1 MLKICSIFSIY
12 FRFELRKNQMKR
24 SLLRENISIALTA
37 IKAQMSR
44 AIITALIISFGI
56 MALVGIL
63 TATDAIQQSIT
74 GEFSALGAT
83 TFSISNRARGIFIGR
98 RGTKPKQNPSITFEE
113 AKHFKERFSYS
124 GSLVSI
130 SYMASGTAEAKY
142 KSEKTDPNTQV
153 WAIDENFMQTN
164 GLNIAEGRAFTRF
177 DNDEA
182 RPVALI
188 GQEIA
193 DKLYQDEDPLGKSIT
208 LRGNRFKIIGVLEEK
223 GSSSIFSGDR
233 SVYITL
239 NNARSS
245 FSSPNRTY
253 SLNVMSSSSENLDPT
268 MGEATGLMRSV
279 RKLSPKE
286 ESNFALTRSD
296 NLAQILLELVSNV
309 TYAAMFIGI
318 ITLFSA
324 SISLMN
330 IMLVSVTERTKE
342 IGTRKAIGAKSS
354 NILAQFLTEAIII
367 TQVGGLF
374 GALIGIIMGN
384 LVSATIGGSFF
395 IPWNWIILAFVLC
408 FVVGVVAGIYPATK
422 AAKQNPID
430 ALRYE

>member
-1 MLKICSIFSIY
+1 
-12 FRFELRKNQMKR
+12 MKR
-24 SLLRENISIALTA
+24 SLLRENITIAFTA
-37 IKAQMSR
+37 IKAQLTR

-98 RGTKPKQNPSITFEE
+98 RGTKPKNNPAITYEQ
-113 AKHFKERFSYS
+113 AKRFKERFDYANST
-124 GSLVSI
+124 VSI

-153 WAIDENFMQTN
+153 WAIDENFLLTN
-164 GLNIAEGRAFTRF
+164 GLEIGEGRAFTKF
-177 DNDEA
+177 DNEEA
-182 RPVALI
+182 RPVAILGKDI
-188 GQEIA
+188 VET
-193 DKLYQDEDPLGKSIT
+193 LYKDEDPLGKTVT
-208 LRGNRFKIIGVLEEK
+208 LRGYRFKIIGIMAPK

-233 SVYITL
+233 AIYIPL
-239 NNARSS
+239 NNARST

-253 SLNVMSSSSENLDPT
+253 SLNVMASSSVNLDPT
-268 MGEATGLMRSV
+268 MGEAKGLMRAV
-279 RKLSPKE
+279 RKLSPRE
-286 ESNFALTRSD
+286 ESNFAVTRSD
-296 NLAQILLELVSNV
+296 SLAQILLELVSNV

-367 TQVGGLF
+367 TQVGGFF

-384 LVSATIGGSFF
+384 IVSATIGGAFF
-395 IPWNWIILAFVLC
+395 IPWNWIILAFILC
-408 FVVGVVAGIYPATK
+408 FIVGVVAGIYPATK
-422 AAKQNPID
+422 AAKQDPIE

>member
-1 MLKICSIFSIY
+1 
-12 FRFELRKNQMKR
+12 
-24 SLLRENISIALTA
+24 
-37 IKAQMSR
+37 
-44 AIITALIISFGI
+44 

-98 RGTKPKQNPSITFEE
+98 RGTKPKNNPAITYEQ
-113 AKHFKERFSYS
+113 AKRFKERFDYANST
-124 GSLVSI
+124 VSI

-153 WAIDENFMQTN
+153 WAIDENFLLTN
-164 GLNIAEGRAFTRF
+164 GLEIGEGRAFTKF
-177 DNDEA
+177 DNEEA
-182 RPVALI
+182 RPVAILGKDI
-188 GQEIA
+188 VET
-193 DKLYQDEDPLGKSIT
+193 LYKDEDPLGKTVT
-208 LRGNRFKIIGVLEEK
+208 LRGYRFKIIGIMAPK

-233 SVYITL
+233 AIYIPL
-239 NNARSS
+239 NNARST

-253 SLNVMSSSSENLDPT
+253 SLNVMASSSVNLDPT
-268 MGEATGLMRSV
+268 MGEAKGLMRAV
-279 RKLSPKE
+279 RKLSPRE
-286 ESNFALTRSD
+286 ESNFAVTRSD
-296 NLAQILLELVSNV
+296 SLAQILLELVSNV

-367 TQVGGLF
+367 TQVGGFF

-384 LVSATIGGSFF
+384 IVSATIGGAFF
-395 IPWNWIILAFVLC
+395 IPWNWIILAFILC
-408 FVVGVVAGIYPATK
+408 FIVGVVAGIYPATK
-422 AAKQNPID
+422 AAKQDPIE